1 MPVRKILQGGCHATV
16 VMRNARQRQP
26 HLNTAQSCG
35 QHQFIK
41 ISQVPD
47 AEHAAGE
54 FAQARPQREI
64 EPFEH
69 QLAQVLGRVL
79 YRLAST
85 ARFPMALKLKPG
97 GSLSPFCDPLTV
109 TSTLH
114 SSCR

>member
-1 MPVRKILQGGCHATV
+1 MRK
-16 VMRNARQRQP
+16 
-26 HLNTAQSCG
+26 S
-35 QHQFIK
+35 
-41 ISQVPD
+41 
-47 AEHAAGE
+47 
-54 FAQARPQREI
+54 AQARGCPEIRE
-64 EPFEH
+64 ESTPLFEH

-109 TSTLH
+109 TSTPH